1 LALSKIYMKN
11 LIYLNKKILC
21 EYKLNLKNSAIDA
34 DIYTNSKRA
43 GKNKHSLNLI
53 LLLLN

>member
-1 LALSKIYMKN
+1 MKN